1 MKYDPNRKYKKG
13 DLVRITGYRGRL
25 FGCGNK
31 REIND
36 EYKLG
41 VEVVL
46 QEDEDYSGDVVIPEG
61 ILKGNKILLS
71 CACIELVEPV
81 EEIRKKYTYNV
92 FDEGICFQIR
102 ENKSV
107 VYEIYWKTGVY
118 PGSPYSK
125 EEALSKAN
133 EICDELNNKR

>member
-61 ILKGNKILLS
+61 ILKGYKILLS
-71 CACIELVEPV
+71 CACIELVKPV
-81 EEIRKKYTYNV
+81 EEIEKKDTYVV
-92 FDEGICFQIR
+92 FDVGKCFQVRDRDCCIY
-102 ENKSV
+102 V
-107 VYEIYWKTGVY
+107 IYWQTDFCPK
-118 PGSPYSK
+118 SPYDR

-133 EICDELNNKR
+133 ELCPELNNKK

>member
-1 MKYDPNRKYKKG
+1 MKYDPDRRYKRG
-13 DLVRITGYRGRL
+13 GLVRITGYRGRL

-36 EYKLG
+36 KYKLG

-46 QEDEDYSGDVVIPEG
+46 EEGEDYSGDVVIPEG

-92 FDEGICFQIR
+92 FDEEYVFKYGKI
-102 ENKSV
+102 
-107 VYEIYWKTGVY
+107 
-118 PGSPYSK
+118 SPLFMKYIGK
-125 EEALSKAN
+125 QVFIQDRLTVRK
-133 EICDELNNKR
+133 KH

>member
-1 MKYDPNRKYKKG
+1 MKYGPDRRYKRG

-36 EYKLG
+36 KYKLG

-46 QEDEDYSGDVVIPEG
+46 EEGEDYSGDVVIPEG

-81 EEIRKKYTYNV
+81 EEIRKNILIMSLMKEYVFKYGKISPLFMKYIGKQV
-92 FDEGICFQIR
+92 FIQDR
-102 ENKSV
+102 LTVRK
-107 VYEIYWKTGVY
+107 KH
-118 PGSPYSK
+118 
-125 EEALSKAN
+125 
-133 EICDELNNKR
+133 